1 MKRTALAL
9 VVLLLAAMPLF
20 AHDGKSCDMKTSG
33 KNVELTGTIADNVF
47 HVANSSTAYDVCE
60 KSNESALKLGSD
72 GKTTLKVKGKIVHC
86 GGGEKLMIESANK
99 I

>member
-33 KNVELTGTIADNVF
+33 KSVELTGTIADNVF
-47 HVANSSTAYDVCE
+47 HVANSDKTYDVCE
-60 KSNESALKLGSD
+60 KSNETALKTGSD
-72 GKTTLKVKGKIVHC
+72 GKSVKVKGKLVHC